1 MEEGDM
7 KTQELII
14 EGMSCGHCVM
24 SVKKELSKVSGL
36 TVENVEIGR
45 ALVQYDEA
53 KVTKGQLAKVIEEAG
68 YKLVSV

>member
-1 MEEGDM
+1 M

-24 SVKKELSKVSGL
+24 SVRKELSKVSGL
-36 TVENVEIGR
+36 TVESIEIGR

-53 KVTKGQLAKVIEEAG
+53 KVTEDQLAKVIEEAG

>member
-1 MEEGDM
+1 MEEEEM

-24 SVKKELSKVSGL
+24 SVRKELSKVPGL
-36 TVENVEIGR
+36 TVDNVEIGR

-53 KVTKGQLAKVIEEAG
+53 KVTEDQLAKVIEEAG
-68 YKLVSV
+68 YRLVSA

>member
-1 MEEGDM
+1 M

-24 SVKKELSKVSGL
+24 SVRKELSKVSGL
-36 TVENVEIGR
+36 TVENIEIGR

-68 YKLVSV
+68 YRLVSA